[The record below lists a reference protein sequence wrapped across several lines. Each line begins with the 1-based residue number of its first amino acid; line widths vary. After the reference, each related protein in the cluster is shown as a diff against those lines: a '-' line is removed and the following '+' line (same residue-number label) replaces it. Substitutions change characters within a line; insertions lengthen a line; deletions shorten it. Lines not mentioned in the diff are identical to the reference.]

1 MLLNIITFVFNNKHF
16 MSDIIKISTVHDFN
30 ERLGVEDRH
39 PLVSV
44 IDFSA
49 YPPRH
54 LFRALLGVYGIYIR
68 EDEPQNVVY
77 GTSKYDFLGGTLIA
91 IAPGQISGAE
101 DVGSPIQRKGWA
113 ILFDSELLRGTQLAQ
128 KIDKYTFF
136 SYEVCEALHMQ
147 DSERETIV
155 ECLKHIRSEL
165 SAPQDEYSRTIL
177 VAYIEVLL
185 NYCMRFYGRQ
195 FSTRKA
201 ASKDIL
207 FRFERMLTDY
217 FEKGDQLM
225 HGLPNV
231 QECAERLALS
241 PNYFGDLIKRETGE
255 TPHEHIRRFLI
266 ERVKIALATGDKS
279 ISEIAYDMGFNYT
292 HHLSRIF
299 KKSTGMSPSEY
310 IAALKLK

>member
-1 MLLNIITFVFNNKHF
+1 
-16 MSDIIKISTVHDFN
+16 MSNIIKISTVHDFN
-30 ERLGVEDRH
+30 ALLGVEDRH

-49 YPPRH
+49 YPPRP

-101 DVGSPIQRKGWA
+101 DIGRPVQRKGWA
-113 ILFDSELLRGTQLAQ
+113 ILFDAELLHGTSLAQ
-128 KIDKYTFF
+128 KIRQYTFF
-136 SYEVCEALHMQ
+136 SYEVNEALHMQ

-155 ECLKHIRSEL
+155 ECLKHIRKEL
-165 SAPQDEYSRTIL
+165 SGPQDEYNRTIL

-195 FSTRKA
+195 FATRKT

-207 FRFERMLTDY
+207 VRFERLLTEY
-217 FEKGDQLM
+217 FDNGEQTR

-231 QECAERLALS
+231 QECAERLSLS
-241 PNYFGDLIKRETGE
+241 PNYFGDLVKRETGE
-255 TPHEHIRRFLI
+255 TPHEHIQRFLV
-266 ERVKIALATGDKS
+266 ERIKKSLAEGEKT

-292 HHLSRIF
+292 HHLSRMF
-299 KKSTGMSPSEY
+299 KNATGMSPKEY
-310 IAALKLK
+310 LSALKLK

>member
-1 MLLNIITFVFNNKHF
+1 MGEIK
-16 MSDIIKISTVHDFN
+16 KISTVHDFN
-30 ERLGVEDRH
+30 ALLGVEDRH
-39 PLVSV
+39 PLISV

-49 YPPRH
+49 YPPRP

-101 DVGSPIQRKGWA
+101 DIGHPVQRKGWA
-113 ILFDSELLRGTQLAQ
+113 ILFDAELLHGTSLAQ
-128 KIDKYTFF
+128 KIRQYTFF
-136 SYEVCEALHMQ
+136 SYEVNEALHMQ

-155 ECLKHIRSEL
+155 ECLKHIRKEL
-165 SAPQDEYSRTIL
+165 SGPQDEYNRTIL

-195 FSTRKA
+195 FATRKA

-207 FRFERMLTDY
+207 ARFERLLTEY
-217 FEKGDQLM
+217 FDSGEQTR

-231 QECAERLALS
+231 QECAERLSLS
-241 PNYFGDLIKRETGE
+241 PNYFGDLVKRETGE
-255 TPHEHIRRFLI
+255 TPHEHIQRFLI
-266 ERVKIALATGDKS
+266 ERVKKSLAEGGKT
-279 ISEIAYDMGFNYT
+279 ISEIAYDMGFNYP
-292 HHLSRIF
+292 HHLSRMF
-299 KKSTGMSPSEY
+299 KNATGMSPKEY
-310 IAALKLK
+310 VTALKSK

>member
-1 MLLNIITFVFNNKHF
+1 MGEIK
-16 MSDIIKISTVHDFN
+16 KISTVHDFN
-30 ERLGVEDRH
+30 ALLGVEDRH
-39 PLVSV
+39 PLISV

-49 YPPRH
+49 YPPRP

-101 DVGSPIQRKGWA
+101 DIGHPVQRKGWA
-113 ILFDSELLRGTQLAQ
+113 ILFDAELLHGTSLAQ
-128 KIDKYTFF
+128 KIRQYTFF
-136 SYEVCEALHMQ
+136 SYEVNEALHMQ

-155 ECLKHIRSEL
+155 ECLKHIRKEL
-165 SAPQDEYSRTIL
+165 SGPQDEYNRTIL

-195 FSTRKA
+195 FATRKA

-207 FRFERMLTDY
+207 ARFERLLTEY
-217 FEKGDQLM
+217 FDSGEQTR

-231 QECAERLALS
+231 QECAERLSLS
-241 PNYFGDLIKRETGE
+241 PNYFGDLVKRETGE
-255 TPHEHIRRFLI
+255 TPHEHIQRFLI
-266 ERVKIALATGDKS
+266 ERVKKSLAEGGKT
-279 ISEIAYDMGFNYT
+279 ISEIAYDMGFNYP
-292 HHLSRIF
+292 HHLSRMF
-299 KKSTGMSPSEY
+299 KNATGMSPKEY
-310 IAALKLK
+310 VTALKLK

>member
-1 MLLNIITFVFNNKHF
+1 MGEIK
-16 MSDIIKISTVHDFN
+16 KISTVHDFN
-30 ERLGVEDRH
+30 ALLGVEDRH
-39 PLVSV
+39 PLISV

-49 YPPRH
+49 YPSRP

-101 DVGSPIQRKGWA
+101 DIGHPVQRKGWA
-113 ILFDSELLRGTQLAQ
+113 ILFDAELLHGTSLAQ
-128 KIDKYTFF
+128 KIRQYTFF
-136 SYEVCEALHMQ
+136 SYEVNEALHMQ

-155 ECLKHIRSEL
+155 ECLKHIRKEL
-165 SAPQDEYSRTIL
+165 SGPQDEYNRTIL

-195 FSTRKA
+195 FATRKA

-207 FRFERMLTDY
+207 ARFERLLTEY
-217 FEKGDQLM
+217 FDSGEQTR

-231 QECAERLALS
+231 QECAERLSLS
-241 PNYFGDLIKRETGE
+241 PNYFGDLVKRETGE
-255 TPHEHIRRFLI
+255 TPHEHIQRFLI
-266 ERVKIALATGDKS
+266 ERVKKSLAEGGKT
-279 ISEIAYDMGFNYT
+279 ISEIAYDMGFNYP
-292 HHLSRIF
+292 HHLSRMF
-299 KKSTGMSPSEY
+299 KNATGMSPKEY
-310 IAALKLK
+310 VTALKLK

>member
-1 MLLNIITFVFNNKHF
+1 

-30 ERLGVEDRH
+30 ALLGVEDRH

-49 YPPRH
+49 YPPRP

-91 IAPGQISGAE
+91 IAPGQIGGAE
-101 DVGSPIQRKGWA
+101 DIGRPVQRKGWA
-113 ILFDSELLRGTQLAQ
+113 ILFDAELLRGTSLAQ
-128 KIDKYTFF
+128 KIRQYTFF
-136 SYEVCEALHMQ
+136 SYEVSEALHMQ
-147 DSERETIV
+147 DTERETIV
-155 ECLKHIRSEL
+155 ECLKHIRKES
-165 SAPQDEYSRTIL
+165 SGPQDEYNRTIL

-195 FSTRKA
+195 FATRKT

-207 FRFERMLTDY
+207 ARFERILTEY
-217 FEKGDQLM
+217 FDSGEQTR

-231 QECAERLALS
+231 QECAERLSLS
-241 PNYFGDLIKRETGE
+241 PNYFGDLVKRETGE
-255 TPHEHIRRFLI
+255 TPHTHIQRFII
-266 ERVKIALATGDKS
+266 ERAKKALTEDGKTV
-279 ISEIAYDMGFNYT
+279 SEVAYGLGFNYT
-292 HHLSRIF
+292 HHLSRLF
-299 KKSTGMSPSEY
+299 KKATGMSPTEY
-310 IAALKLK
+310 VAALKLK

>member
-1 MLLNIITFVFNNKHF
+1 MNN
-16 MSDIIKISTVHDFN
+16 IIKISTVHDFN
-30 ERLGVEDRH
+30 ALLSVEDRH
-39 PLVSV
+39 PLISV

-49 YPPRH
+49 YPPRP

-101 DVGSPIQRKGWA
+101 DIGRPVQRKGWA
-113 ILFDSELLRGTQLAQ
+113 ILFDAELLHGTSLAQ
-128 KIDKYTFF
+128 KIRQYTFF
-136 SYEVCEALHMQ
+136 SYEVNEALHMQ

-155 ECLKHIRSEL
+155 ECLKHIRTES
-165 SAPQDEYSRTIL
+165 SGPQDEYNRTIL

-195 FSTRKA
+195 FATRKT

-207 FRFERMLTDY
+207 ARFERLLTEY
-217 FEKGDQLM
+217 FDSGEQTR

-231 QECAERLALS
+231 QECAERLSLS
-241 PNYFGDLIKRETGE
+241 PNYFGDLVKRETGE
-255 TPHEHIRRFLI
+255 TPHEHIQRFLI
-266 ERVKIALATGDKS
+266 ERVKKSLAEGGKT

-292 HHLSRIF
+292 HHLSRMF
-299 KKSTGMSPSEY
+299 KNATGMSPKEY
-310 IAALKLK
+310 LSALKLK

>member
-1 MLLNIITFVFNNKHF
+1 
-16 MSDIIKISTVHDFN
+16 MSEIKKISTVHDFN
-30 ERLGVEDRH
+30 ALLGVEDRH

-49 YPPRH
+49 YPPRP

-101 DVGSPIQRKGWA
+101 DIGRPVQRKGWA
-113 ILFDSELLRGTQLAQ
+113 ILFDAELLRGTSLAQ
-128 KIDKYTFF
+128 KIRQYTFF
-136 SYEVCEALHMQ
+136 SYEVSEALHMQ
-147 DSERETIV
+147 DAERETIV
-155 ECLKHIRSEL
+155 ECLKHIRKES
-165 SAPQDEYSRTIL
+165 SGPQDEYNRTIL

-195 FSTRKA
+195 FATRKT

-207 FRFERMLTDY
+207 ARFERILTEY
-217 FEKGDQLM
+217 FDSGEQTR

-231 QECAERLALS
+231 QECAERLSLS
-241 PNYFGDLIKRETGE
+241 PNYFGDLVKRETGE
-255 TPHEHIRRFLI
+255 TPHTHIQRFII
-266 ERVKIALATGDKS
+266 ERAKKALTEDGKTV
-279 ISEIAYDMGFNYT
+279 SEVAYSLGFNYT
-292 HHLSRIF
+292 HHLSRLF
-299 KKSTGMSPSEY
+299 KKATGKSPTEY
-310 IAALKLK
+310 VAALKLK

>member
-1 MLLNIITFVFNNKHF
+1 MGEIK
-16 MSDIIKISTVHDFN
+16 KISTVHDFN
-30 ERLGVEDRH
+30 ALLGVEDRH
-39 PLVSV
+39 PLISV

-49 YPPRH
+49 YPPRP

-101 DVGSPIQRKGWA
+101 DIGHPVQRKGWA
-113 ILFDSELLRGTQLAQ
+113 ILFDAELLHGTSLAQ
-128 KIDKYTFF
+128 KIRQYTFF
-136 SYEVCEALHMQ
+136 SYEVNEALHMQ

-155 ECLKHIRSEL
+155 ECLKHIRKEL
-165 SAPQDEYSRTIL
+165 SGPQDEYNRTIL

-195 FSTRKA
+195 FATRKA

-207 FRFERMLTDY
+207 ARFERLLTEY
-217 FEKGDQLM
+217 FDSGEQTR

-231 QECAERLALS
+231 QECAERLSLS
-241 PNYFGDLIKRETGE
+241 PNYFGDLVKRETGE
-255 TPHEHIRRFLI
+255 TPHEHIQRFLI
-266 ERVKIALATGDKS
+266 ERVKKSLAEGGKT
-279 ISEIAYDMGFNYT
+279 ISEIAYDINVVLNVF
-292 HHLSRIF
+292 R
-299 KKSTGMSPSEY
+299 
-310 IAALKLK
+310 

>member
-1 MLLNIITFVFNNKHF
+1 MG
-16 MSDIIKISTVHDFN
+16 DIKKISTVHDFN
-30 ERLGVEDRH
+30 ALLGVEDRH
-39 PLVSV
+39 PHVSV

-49 YPPRH
+49 YPPRP

-101 DVGSPIQRKGWA
+101 DVGYPVQRKGWA
-113 ILFDSELLRGTQLAQ
+113 ILFDTELLRVTSLAHNNRQ
-128 KIDKYTFF
+128 YTFF
-136 SYEVCEALHMQ
+136 SYEVSEALHMQ

-155 ECLKHIRSEL
+155 ECLKHIRKEL
-165 SAPQDEYSRTIL
+165 SEPEDEYNRTIL

-195 FSTRKA
+195 FATRKT

-207 FRFERMLTDY
+207 ARFERILNDY
-217 FEKGDQLM
+217 FDRGDQTR

-231 QECAERLALS
+231 QECAERLSLS
-241 PNYFGDLIKRETGE
+241 PNYFSDLVKRETGE
-255 TPHEHIRRFLI
+255 TPHEHIQRFLI
-266 ERVKIALATGDKS
+266 ERVKKSLAEGDKT

-292 HHLSRIF
+292 HHLSRMF
-299 KKSTGMSPSEY
+299 KNATGMTPKEY
-310 IAALKLK
+310 LAALKLK

>member
-1 MLLNIITFVFNNKHF
+1 MGEIK
-16 MSDIIKISTVHDFN
+16 KISTVHDFN
-30 ERLGVEDRH
+30 ALLGVEDRH
-39 PLVSV
+39 PLISV

-49 YPPRH
+49 YPPRP

-101 DVGSPIQRKGWA
+101 DIGRPVQRKGWA
-113 ILFDSELLRGTQLAQ
+113 ILFDAELLHGTSLAQ
-128 KIDKYTFF
+128 KIRQYTFF
-136 SYEVCEALHMQ
+136 SYEVNEALHMQ

-155 ECLKHIRSEL
+155 ECLKHIRKEL
-165 SAPQDEYSRTIL
+165 SGPQDEYNRTIL

-195 FSTRKA
+195 FATRKTV
-201 ASKDIL
+201 SKDIL
-207 FRFERMLTDY
+207 ARFERLLTEY
-217 FEKGDQLM
+217 FDSGEQTR

-231 QECAERLALS
+231 QECAERLSLS
-241 PNYFGDLIKRETGE
+241 PNYFGDLVKRETGE
-255 TPHEHIRRFLI
+255 TPHEHIQRFLI
-266 ERVKIALATGDKS
+266 ERVKKSLAEGGKT

-292 HHLSRIF
+292 HHLSRMF
-299 KKSTGMSPSEY
+299 KNATGMSPKEY
-310 IAALKLK
+310 LSALKLK

>member
-1 MLLNIITFVFNNKHF
+1 MGEIK
-16 MSDIIKISTVHDFN
+16 KISTVHDFN
-30 ERLGVEDRH
+30 ALLGVEDRH
-39 PLVSV
+39 PLISV

-49 YPPRH
+49 YPPRP

-101 DVGSPIQRKGWA
+101 DIGRPVQRKGWA
-113 ILFDSELLRGTQLAQ
+113 ILFDAELLHGTSLAQ
-128 KIDKYTFF
+128 KIRQYTFF
-136 SYEVCEALHMQ
+136 SYEVNEALHMQ

-155 ECLKHIRSEL
+155 ECLKHIRKEL
-165 SAPQDEYSRTIL
+165 SGPQDEYNRTIL

-195 FSTRKA
+195 FATRKT

-207 FRFERMLTDY
+207 VRFERLLTEY
-217 FEKGDQLM
+217 FDNGEQTR

-231 QECAERLALS
+231 QECAERLSLS
-241 PNYFGDLIKRETGE
+241 PNYFGDLVKRETGE
-255 TPHEHIRRFLI
+255 TPHEHIQRFLI
-266 ERVKIALATGDKS
+266 ERVKKSLAEGGKT

-292 HHLSRIF
+292 HHLSRMF
-299 KKSTGMSPSEY
+299 KNATGMSPKEY
-310 IAALKLK
+310 LSALKLK